1 MVNFALEIA
10 RAGNPLKV
18 FVSDCDPYVPTMHMS
33 TDVTNILLPRVLD
46 DEERYF
52 DELLARAVEFG
63 IDLIIPLSDL
73 ELEILSR
80 QKAAFLENGILVAVS
95 DEWVVETCANKK
107 LTYEFFRK
115 HDLPMPESFFSLDN
129 FNREFPCV
137 RKPLRGS
144 ASRGLSVVRNAEGL
158 IGFEPGHE
166 MIQAFVP
173 GTEYGVDVLND
184 LNGNFVSACVKRK
197 ILMRAG
203 ETDRAEI
210 IHSDE
215 IGALARRVS
224 EKLRH
229 KGILDLDIK
238 QDANSDLY
246 CIDLNPRFGG
256 GYPAT
261 HLAGLKYLHAL
272 IDMFAGTFTGL
283 LGSARKI
290 VVLKGISLHW
300 FDA

>member
-10 RAGNPLKV
+10 RAARPLKV

-33 TDVTNILLPRVLD
+33 TDVTNVLLPRVLD

-52 DELLARAVEFG
+52 EELLARSIEFG

-73 ELEILSR
+73 ELGILAR
-80 QKAAFLENGILVAVS
+80 QRAAFLAKGISVAVS
-95 DEWVVETCANKK
+95 DDWVVETCADKK
-107 LTYEFFRK
+107 LTYEFFRQ
-115 HDLPMPESFFSLDN
+115 HGLPMPESFFALEHFS
-129 FNREFPCV
+129 RKFPCI
-137 RKPLRGS
+137 RKPLKGS
-144 ASRGLSVVRNAEGL
+144 ASRGLSVVKDAQGL
-158 IGFEPGHE
+158 AGFEPSHE
-166 MIQAFVP
+166 MLQALVP
-173 GTEYGVDVLND
+173 GAEYGVDILND
-184 LNGNFVSACVKRK
+184 LDGNFVSACVKRK

-215 IGALARRVS
+215 IGALARRIS

-229 KGILDLDIK
+229 RGVLDLDVK
-238 QDANSDLY
+238 QDATGDFY

-256 GYPAT
+256 GYPMT
-261 HLAGLKYLHAL
+261 HVAGLNYLQAL

-283 LGSARKI
+283 KGSARKI